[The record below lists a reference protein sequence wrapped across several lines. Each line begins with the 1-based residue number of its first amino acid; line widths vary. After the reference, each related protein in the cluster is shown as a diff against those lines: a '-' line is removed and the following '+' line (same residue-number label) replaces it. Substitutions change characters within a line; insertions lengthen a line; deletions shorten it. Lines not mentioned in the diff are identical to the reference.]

1 MTLDS
6 LIKDKPEENFFQ
18 IDQQLKRD
26 LSIINQINKIEKRFV
41 TCNLKKI
48 ETYFCLKNIKIKGLS

>member
-41 TCNLKKI
+41 TCNLKK
-48 ETYFCLKNIKIKGLS
+48 N